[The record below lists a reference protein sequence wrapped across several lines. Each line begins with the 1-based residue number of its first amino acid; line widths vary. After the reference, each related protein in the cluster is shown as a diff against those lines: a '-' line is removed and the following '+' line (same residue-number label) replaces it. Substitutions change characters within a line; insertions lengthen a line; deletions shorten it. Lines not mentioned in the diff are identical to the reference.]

1 MKTVLA
7 ILLFLLPVFGS
18 ANEADDIFEF
28 IRKSK
33 IDIPDQ
39 VADAIRT
46 GNAKSVSKFFAD
58 NVDLKVLDQENIYSR
73 AQAELILKDFF
84 TKHPVQEFTIVHKSV
99 PKNDSQFAT
108 GTLKTTNGN
117 YRVHYL
123 MKTAAGVMT
132 VTQFRIENSD
142 D

>member
-7 ILLFLLPVFGS
+7 FLLFLLPFAAS
-18 ANEADDIFEF
+18 ADVA
-28 IRKSK
+28 
-33 IDIPDQ
+33 DQ

-46 GNAKSVSKFFAD
+46 GNAKEISKYFAD
-58 NVDLKVLDQENIYSR
+58 NVDLKVLDQENIYSK

-84 TKHPVQEFTIVHKSV
+84 AKHPVQEFTIVHKSA

-108 GTLKTTNGN
+108 GTLKTTNGI

-123 MKTAAGVMT
+123 MKGAAGVTT

-142 D
+142 E